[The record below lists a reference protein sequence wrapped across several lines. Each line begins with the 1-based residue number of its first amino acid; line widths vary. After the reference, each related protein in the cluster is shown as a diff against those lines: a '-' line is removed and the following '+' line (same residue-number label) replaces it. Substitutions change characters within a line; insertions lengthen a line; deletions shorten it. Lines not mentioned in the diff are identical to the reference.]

1 LDAAQEP
8 RKPPEFRTF
17 RLALLVVVGAPVGL
31 LALLISASVVLDLFA
46 HRRINPARNLGPE
59 ELLACNQAVRDLLNR
74 LVDETASLERSTL
87 AGEAHDLGAEWD
99 AFATRWQTDWEDT
112 GARCGFGELEG
123 SGFGAAYDRMAWV
136 HRNLPTTRL
145 KFRELVAHFSR
156 DVGVDVGEMRDA
168 LDKSRAG
175 LAPPGLGKSQ

>member
-1 LDAAQEP
+1 MDAAQEP
-8 RKPPEFRTF
+8 RKPPEFRRF

-31 LALLISASVVLDLFA
+31 LALLISASIVLDLFA
-46 HRRINPARNLGPE
+46 HRPLIPARSLGPDE
-59 ELLACNQAVRDLLNR
+59 ILACNRAVRALLDR
-74 LVDETASLERSTL
+74 LVDETAGLERSTL
-87 AGEAHDLGAEWD
+87 TGEARDLGAEWD
-99 AFATRWQTDWEDT
+99 AFAVKWQTDWEDT

-123 SGFGAAYDRMAWV
+123 TGLGAAYDRMAWV
-136 HRNLPTTRL
+136 HRNLPTARL

-156 DVGVDVGEMRDA
+156 DVGVDVREMRDA